1 MLALALALALALTLA
16 LALALALTLAL
27 ALALALALILAL
39 TLTLTL
45 NPDRYFYRNVCH
57 GAESWGGCAHST
69 LLLPGAYARSPL
81 CARLPR
87 LDYSAGIRK
96 ISFIYGGGGHGHHG
110 DWMDY
115 RHALALQAET
125 PASDSDGAGRRL
137 PVEVARVAGAGHNVM
152 ADNPIGFAEA
162 VASSG
167 QGLFDGHLFGERACI
182 LDVAE
187 RAAGPEAER
196 AAERAAEQD
205 RESELPP
212 PQRRRH
218 G

>member
-16 LALALALTLAL
+16 LALALALTLA
-27 ALALALALILAL
+27 
-39 TLTLTL
+39 LTLTL